1 MFSWGE
7 NTRDGFGLVKS
18 NDLVKANTDGCVNFI
33 HLKSPVT
40 HLSAGN
46 KVVAFIRNNGKQVS
60 LAQMQDD
67 KDGRR
72 ITGKLK
78 GVECRE
84 KILALSCCDAHII
97 LLSEEGRVFCLTQS
111 SNVPR
116 PVGNLNHVIQV
127 ACGDQHSIAL
137 TQDGKVFTWGQNSS
151 GQLGLGEREPST
163 LSPQPVKSLSGIPLA
178 QITAG
183 GDHSFALSLSGAVF
197 GWGKNSAGQLGLG
210 DTIDRPAPAPVDC
223 LNLKKTVAVSCG
235 GEHTAVLTKGGFV
248 FTFGSGRYGQL
259 GHNSLRNELRPRLVA
274 EFWGAKVTQIACG
287 RNHTLAFVGSF
298 KNIYSFGHGEQG
310 QLGNG
315 VKMDQSVPLPVHL
328 PQDHIDDQQIEQT
341 FAGGNHSFAL
351 CSTTQE
357 SGKGLN
363 DSNLGKVT
371 QTLDDDIIN
380 RWISDCDSKS
390 WKTIQKEIT
399 KTFSSASCLN
409 GSFLDKRRDKH
420 YQTSLKHSGLD
431 LSFARLAFQ
440 KLAKKN
446 KVLAEVEDVV
456 QRILLPSLS
465 KDPIGVE
472 GLRVYLIIPE
482 LLRVLLKQQRGM
494 DITEAFTAAILRL
507 NPDKLQ
513 VLEGLW
519 STLPDTP
526 FRTLVKT
533 FHYVSAEYLRMVA
546 EEDYAAEKQFEGTV
560 KVMERLYEVNCNRR
574 IKIAASN
581 FHINRANRMLQNML
595 NTLVYCDY
603 LNLPEGYFDTFHR
616 QSCIFNTE
624 AKCMV
629 YQLELNY
636 SFVLG
641 GLLAF
646 WVPTIHVRRE
656 RALEDAFQHLRQS
669 GHNFTMPL
677 KVKFQAEDGVDEG
690 GVSLEFFSLLG
701 RELLTMEPKTL
712 EVYEDS
718 GLAWFTT
725 DCGGITDEFYL
736 LGLLCGKALYNQC
749 VLNLCFPLALF
760 KKLLGLTTTL
770 DDLKELSPTEASGL
784 QNVLDE
790 DDELVEA
797 MDLVFMYK
805 GQELIPNGE
814 EVPVTMVNRKK
825 YVDLYVDMKLN
836 KSVQIQFAVFERGFH
851 KGFPIQAWR
860 MFLPE
865 ELMTLL
871 QGDDNYEWD
880 KLRENAKY
888 QGYRPTDDI
897 IQNFWR
903 VFTEFSEEEKKKFLT
918 FLTGTDRLPRG
929 QSLSKLQM
937 QITSLGSTDADEY
950 YPKAQTCSVTL
961 CLPNYSSID
970 TLQEKL
976 LHAITHCDVFGDF

>member
-7 NTRDGFGLVKS
+7 NTPNGFGSVKS
-18 NDLVKANTDGCVNFI
+18 NGLVKANTDGCVNFI
-33 HLKSPVT
+33 HMKSPIT
-40 HLSAGN
+40 HLSVGN
-46 KVVAFIRNNGKQVS
+46 KVLAFIRNNGKQVS
-60 LAQMQDD
+60 VARMQEDN
-67 KDGRR
+67 DGRR

-78 GVECRE
+78 SVECRE
-84 KILALSCCDAHII
+84 KILALSCGDAHII

-116 PVGNLNHVIQV
+116 PVGNLNQVIQV

-137 TQDGKVFTWGQNSS
+137 TQDGNVFTWGQNSS
-151 GQLGLGEREPST
+151 GQLGLGKGEPST

-197 GWGKNSAGQLGLG
+197 SWGKNSTGQLGLG

-223 LNLKKTVAVSCG
+223 LNLKKTITVSCG
-235 GEHTAVLTKGGFV
+235 VEHTAILTKGGLV
-248 FTFGSGRYGQL
+248 FTFGSGRHGQL

-274 EFWGAKVTQIACG
+274 ELWGAKVTQIACG

-298 KNIYSFGHGEQG
+298 KKIYSFGRGEQG

-315 VKMDQSVPLPVHL
+315 VKMDQSVPLPVQL
-328 PQDHIDDQQIEQT
+328 PQGRIDDQQIEQT

-351 CSTTQE
+351 CSSAQE

-371 QTLDDDIIN
+371 QTLDGDIIN
-380 RWISDCDSKS
+380 RWISDCDSTS
-390 WKTIQKEIT
+390 WKKIQKEIT

-409 GSFLDKRRDKH
+409 GSFLDKSRDKH

-440 KLAKKN
+440 KLAQKD

-482 LLRVLLKQQRGM
+482 LLRVLLKQHRI
-494 DITEAFTAAILRL
+494 DIIGAFVFAILRL
-507 NPDKLQ
+507 NPDKFQ

-533 FHYVSAEYLRMVA
+533 FHYVSAEYLRMMA
-546 EEDYAAEKQFEGTV
+546 EEVCDVKETFEGTV

-581 FHINRANRMLQNML
+581 FHINRANQMLQNML
-595 NTLVYCDY
+595 NTIVYYDY
-603 LNLPEGYFDTFHR
+603 LDLPEAFFYSCHR

-624 AKCMV
+624 AKCIV

-636 SFVLG
+636 SFAIHG
-641 GLLAF
+641 HLAF
-646 WVPTIHVRRE
+646 WIPTIHVSRE
-656 RALEDAFQHLRQS
+656 TALEDAFQHLRQS
-669 GHNFTMPL
+669 GHDFTMPL
-677 KVKFQAEDGVDEG
+677 KVKFQAENGVDEG
-690 GVSLEFFSLLG
+690 GVSLEFFRLLG
-701 RELLTMEPKTL
+701 RELLKMEPKTL
-712 EVYEDS
+712 EVYES

-725 DCGGITDEFYL
+725 DDGGITDEFYL
-736 LGLLCGKALYNQC
+736 LGLLCGKALFSQC

-770 DDLKELSPTEASGL
+770 DDLKELSPTEARGL
-784 QNVLDE
+784 QDVLDE
-790 DDELVEA
+790 DEEVVEA
-797 MDLVFMYK
+797 MDVVFMYK

-814 EVPVTMVNRKK
+814 KVPLTMVNRKK

-836 KSVQIQFAVFERGFH
+836 KSVQSQFADFEKGFH

-880 KLRENAKY
+880 KLRENAQY

-897 IQNFWR
+897 IQNFWI
-903 VFTEFSEEEKKKFLT
+903 VFMEFSEEQKKKFLT

-929 QSLSKLQM
+929 RSLSKLQM
-937 QITSLGSTDADEY
+937 QITCLGSTEADEY

-970 TLQEKL
+970 ILREKL
-976 LHAITHCDVFGDF
+976 LHAITHCDAFGDF

>member
-357 SGKGLN
+357 SGKWLN

-431 LSFARLAFQ
+431 LSFAQLAFQ

-482 LLRVLLKQQRGM
+482 LLRVLRKQQRGM
-494 DITEAFTAAILRL
+494 DITEAFAAAILRL

-546 EEDYAAEKQFEGTV
+546 EEDYAAEKLFEGTV

-641 GLLAF
+641 GPLAF

-677 KVKFQAEDGVDEG
+677 KVKFQAENGVDEG

-701 RELLTMEPKTL
+701 KELLTMEPKTL

-725 DCGGITDEFYL
+725 D
-736 LGLLCGKALYNQC
+736 
-749 VLNLCFPLALF
+749 
-760 KKLLGLTTTL
+760 LLGLTTTL

-860 MFLPE
+860 MFLPV

-880 KLRENAKY
+880 KLRENANY

-897 IQNFWR
+897 IQNFWS

-929 QSLSKLQM
+929 RSLSKLQM

-976 LHAITHCDVFGDF
+976 LHAITHCDVFGDA

>member
-357 SGKGLN
+357 SGKWLN

-431 LSFARLAFQ
+431 LSFAQLAFQ

-482 LLRVLLKQQRGM
+482 LLRVLRKQQRGM
-494 DITEAFTAAILRL
+494 DITEAFAAAILRL

-546 EEDYAAEKQFEGTV
+546 EEDYAAEKLFEGTV

-641 GLLAF
+641 GPLAF

-677 KVKFQAEDGVDEG
+677 KVKFQAENGVDEG

-701 RELLTMEPKTL
+701 KELLTMEPKTL

-725 DCGGITDEFYL
+725 D
-736 LGLLCGKALYNQC
+736 
-749 VLNLCFPLALF
+749 
-760 KKLLGLTTTL
+760 KLLGLTTTL

-860 MFLPE
+860 MFLPV

-880 KLRENAKY
+880 KLRENANY

-897 IQNFWR
+897 IQNFWS

-929 QSLSKLQM
+929 RSLSKLQM

-976 LHAITHCDVFGDF
+976 LHAITHCDVFGDA

>member
-1 MFSWGE
+1 MI
-7 NTRDGFGLVKS
+7 TFG
-18 NDLVKANTDGCVNFI
+18 
-33 HLKSPVT
+33 
-40 HLSAGN
+40 
-46 KVVAFIRNNGKQVS
+46 
-60 LAQMQDD
+60 
-67 KDGRR
+67 
-72 ITGKLK
+72 
-78 GVECRE
+78 
-84 KILALSCCDAHII
+84 
-97 LLSEEGRVFCLTQS
+97 CLCFL
-111 SNVPR
+111 R
-116 PVGNLNHVIQV
+116 PVGNLNQVIQV

-137 TQDGKVFTWGQNSS
+137 TQDGNVFTWGQNSS
-151 GQLGLGEREPST
+151 GQLGLGKGEPST

-197 GWGKNSAGQLGLG
+197 SWGKNSTGQLGLG
-210 DTIDRPAPAPVDC
+210 DTIG
-223 LNLKKTVAVSCG
+223 TVYTNITIMFGPMMSCWLPSHTVETFISTTG
-235 GEHTAVLTKGGFV
+235 GGLV
-248 FTFGSGRYGQL
+248 FTFGSGRHGQL

-274 EFWGAKVTQIACG
+274 ELWGAKVTQIACG

-298 KNIYSFGHGEQG
+298 KKIYSFGRGEQG

-315 VKMDQSVPLPVHL
+315 VKMDQSVPLPVQL
-328 PQDHIDDQQIEQT
+328 PQVLNIVLMQCIK
-341 FAGGNHSFAL
+341 L
-351 CSTTQE
+351 LLQE

-371 QTLDDDIIN
+371 QTLDGDIIN
-380 RWISDCDSKS
+380 RWISDCDSTS
-390 WKTIQKEIT
+390 WKKIQKEIT

-409 GSFLDKRRDKH
+409 GSFLDKSRDKH

-440 KLAKKN
+440 KLAQKDK
-446 KVLAEVEDVV
+446 VEDVV

-482 LLRVLLKQQRGM
+482 LLRVLLKQHRI
-494 DITEAFTAAILRL
+494 DIIGAFVFAILRL
-507 NPDKLQ
+507 NPDKFQ

-533 FHYVSAEYLRMVA
+533 FHYVSAEYLRMMA
-546 EEDYAAEKQFEGTV
+546 EEVCDVKETFEGTV
-560 KVMERLYEVNCNRR
+560 KVMERLYEVNIHCHN
-574 IKIAASN
+574 
-581 FHINRANRMLQNML
+581 
-595 NTLVYCDY
+595 
-603 LNLPEGYFDTFHR
+603 
-616 QSCIFNTE
+616 
-624 AKCMV
+624 
-629 YQLELNY
+629 
-636 SFVLG
+636 
-641 GLLAF
+641 
-646 WVPTIHVRRE
+646 WVPFRKYSYLLTYSTFCSYFFG
-656 RALEDAFQHLRQS
+656 LQ
-669 GHNFTMPL
+669 
-677 KVKFQAEDGVDEG
+677 VKFQAENGVDEG
-690 GVSLEFFSLLG
+690 GVSLEFFRLLG
-701 RELLTMEPKTL
+701 RELLKMEPKTL
-712 EVYEDS
+712 EVYES

-725 DCGGITDEFYL
+725 DDGGITDEFYL
-736 LGLLCGKALYNQC
+736 LGLLCGKALFSQC

-770 DDLKELSPTEASGL
+770 DDLKELSPTEARGL
-784 QNVLDE
+784 QDVLDE
-790 DDELVEA
+790 DEEVVEA
-797 MDLVFMYK
+797 MDVVFMYK

-814 EVPVTMVNRKK
+814 KVPLTMVNRKK

-836 KSVQIQFAVFERGFH
+836 KSVQSQFADFEKGFH

-880 KLRENAKY
+880 KLRENAQY

-897 IQNFWR
+897 IQNFWI
-903 VFTEFSEEEKKKFLT
+903 VFMEFSEEQKKKFLT

-929 QSLSKLQM
+929 RSLSKLQM
-937 QITSLGSTDADEY
+937 QITCLGSTEADEY

-970 TLQEKL
+970 ILREKL
-976 LHAITHCDVFGDF
+976 LHAITHCDAFGDF

>member
-18 NDLVKANTDGCVNFI
+18 NGLVKANTDGCVNFI
-33 HLKSPVT
+33 HTKSPIT
-40 HLSAGN
+40 HLSSGN

-60 LAQMQDD
+60 VAWMQED
-67 KDGRR
+67 KDGRM

-78 GVECRE
+78 PVECRE
-84 KILALSCCDAHII
+84 RILALSCSDAHII
-97 LLSEEGRVFCLTQS
+97 LLSEEGRVFYLTQS

-116 PVGNLNHVIQV
+116 PLGNLNQVIQI

-151 GQLGLGEREPST
+151 GQLGLGKGEPST
-163 LSPQPVKSLSGIPLA
+163 FSPQPVKSLSGIPLA

-183 GDHSFALSLSGAVF
+183 GDHSFALTLSGAVF

-223 LNLKKTVAVSCG
+223 LNLKKTIAVSCG
-235 GEHTAVLTKGGFV
+235 VEHTAVLTKGGLV

-259 GHNSLRNELRPRLVA
+259 GHNSLRDELRPRLVA
-274 EFWGAKVTQIACG
+274 ELWGAKVTQIACG
-287 RNHTLAFVGSF
+287 RNHTLTFVGSF
-298 KNIYSFGHGEQG
+298 KKIYSFGHGELG

-315 VKMDQSVPLPVHL
+315 VKMDQSVPLPVQL
-328 PQDHIDDQQIEQT
+328 SQGRIDDQQIEQT

-351 CSTTQE
+351 CSSAQE
-357 SGKGLN
+357 SGKWLN
-363 DSNLGKVT
+363 DSHLGKVT
-371 QTLDDDIIN
+371 RTLDDDIIN
-380 RWISDCDSKS
+380 SWISECDSKS
-390 WKTIQKEIT
+390 WRKIQKEIT
-399 KTFSSASCLN
+399 KTFSSVSCLN

-431 LSFARLAFQ
+431 LSFARLAFK
-440 KLAKKN
+440 KLAKKD
-446 KVLAEVEDVV
+446 KVLAEVENVV
-456 QRILLPSLS
+456 QRILLTSLR

-482 LLRVLLKQQRGM
+482 LLRVLLKQQRGI
-494 DITEAFTAAILRL
+494 DVTEAFAAAILRL
-507 NPDKLQ
+507 NPDQFQ
-513 VLEGLW
+513 VLVGLW
-519 STLPDTP
+519 STLPVKH

-533 FHYVSAEYLRMVA
+533 FHSVSPEYFCMLEMKG
-546 EEDYAAEKQFEGTV
+546 YAVNKQFEGTV

-574 IKIAASN
+574 INISASN
-581 FHINRANRMLQNML
+581 FHVNRANRMLQNML
-595 NTLVYCDY
+595 NTFLYSDY
-603 LNLPEGYFDTFHR
+603 RILSEDFFYSIHR
-616 QSCIFNTE
+616 QSCVFNTE
-624 AKCMV
+624 AKCLV
-629 YQLELNY
+629 YLLEFKY
-636 SFVLG
+636 RFVLHG
-641 GLLAF
+641 HLAF
-646 WVPTIHVRRE
+646 LVPTLHVSRE
-656 RALEDAFQHLRQS
+656 TALEDAFQHLRQS
-669 GHNFTMPL
+669 GNDFTMPL
-677 KVKFQAEDGVDEG
+677 KVKFQAENGMDQG
-690 GVSLEFFSLLG
+690 GLSLEFFSLLG

-712 EVYEDS
+712 EVYENS

-725 DCGGITDEFYL
+725 DDGGITDEFYL

-760 KKLLGLTTTL
+760 KKLLGLSTTL
-770 DDLKELSPTEASGL
+770 DDLKELSPTEASSL
-784 QNVLDE
+784 QYVLDE
-790 DDELVEA
+790 DWEVVEA
-797 MDLVFMYK
+797 LDLVFMDK
-805 GQELIPNGE
+805 EKELIPNGE
-814 EVPVTMVNRKK
+814 AVPVTRDNRKK
-825 YVDLYVDMKLN
+825 YVDLYIDMNLN
-836 KSVQIQFAVFERGFH
+836 KSVQSQFADFEKGFH
-851 KGFPIQAWR
+851 KGCPIQAWR

-888 QGYRPTDDI
+888 HGYRPTDTI
-897 IQNFWR
+897 IQNFWI
-903 VFTEFSEEEKKKFLT
+903 VFSEFSEEQKKKFLT

-929 QSLSKLQM
+929 RSLSEMQM
-937 QITSLGSTDADEY
+937 KITSLGGTDADEY

-976 LHAITHCDVFGDF
+976 LYAITHCDVFGDV

>member
-357 SGKGLN
+357 SGKWLN

-431 LSFARLAFQ
+431 LSFAQLAFQ

-482 LLRVLLKQQRGM
+482 LLRVLRKQQRGM
-494 DITEAFTAAILRL
+494 DITEAFAAAILRL

-546 EEDYAAEKQFEGTV
+546 EEDYAAEKLFEGTV

-641 GLLAF
+641 GPLAF

-677 KVKFQAEDGVDEG
+677 KVKFQAENGVDEG

-701 RELLTMEPKTL
+701 KELLTMEPKTL

-725 DCGGITDEFYL
+725 DGGGITDEFYL

-860 MFLPE
+860 MFLPV

-880 KLRENAKY
+880 KLRENANY

-897 IQNFWR
+897 IQNFWS

-929 QSLSKLQM
+929 RSLSKLQM

-976 LHAITHCDVFGDF
+976 LHAITHCDVFGDA

>member
-18 NDLVKANTDGCVNFI
+18 NGLVKANTDGCVNFI
-33 HLKSPVT
+33 HMKSPIT

-60 LAQMQDD
+60 VARMQDD

-78 GVECRE
+78 GVECTE
-84 KILALSCCDAHII
+84 KILALSCGDAHII

-116 PVGNLNHVIQV
+116 LVGNLNQVIQV

-151 GQLGLGEREPST
+151 GQHCLGKGEPST
-163 LSPQPVKSLSGIPLA
+163 SSPQLVKSLSGIPLA

-183 GDHSFALSLSGAVF
+183 GDHSFALTLSGAVF

-210 DTIDRPAPAPVDC
+210 DTVDRPAPAPVDC
-223 LNLKKTVAVSCG
+223 LNLKKTIAISCG
-235 GEHTAVLTKGGFV
+235 VEHTVVLTKGGLV

-274 EFWGAKVTQIACG
+274 ELWGAKVTQIACG

-298 KNIYSFGHGEQG
+298 KNIYSFGHGELG

-315 VKMDQSVPLPVHL
+315 VKMDQSVPLPVQL
-328 PQDHIDDQQIEQT
+328 PQDHIDDLQIEQT

-351 CSTTQE
+351 CSSAKE
-357 SGKGLN
+357 SGKELN

-390 WKTIQKEIT
+390 WKKIQKEIT
-399 KTFSSASCLN
+399 ETFSSASCLN
-409 GSFLDKRRDKH
+409 GSFLDKSRDKH

-431 LSFARLAFQ
+431 LSSARLAFQ

-456 QRILLPSLS
+456 QSILLPSLS

-482 LLRVLLKQQRGM
+482 LLRVLLKQQRGI
-494 DITEAFTAAILRL
+494 DITEAFAAAVLRL
-507 NPDKLQ
+507 NPDKFQ

-533 FHYVSAEYLRMVA
+533 FHSVSAEYLRMMA
-546 EEDYAAEKQFEGTV
+546 EEGCPVKKQFNGTV
-560 KVMERLYEVNCNRR
+560 MVMERLYEVNCNRR

-581 FHINRANRMLQNML
+581 FHINRANCMLQNML
-595 NTLVYCDY
+595 NTRVYYDY
-603 LNLPEGYFDTFHR
+603 LNLPEDFFYSFHR

-624 AKCMV
+624 AKCIV

-636 SFVLG
+636 SFAIHGHLN
-641 GLLAF
+641 L
-646 WVPTIHVRRE
+646 WVPTIHVSRE
-656 RALEDAFQHLRQS
+656 TALVDAFQHLRQS
-669 GHNFTMPL
+669 GHDFTMPL
-677 KVKFQAEDGVDEG
+677 KVKFQEENGVDEG

-712 EVYEDS
+712 EVDEDS

-725 DCGGITDEFYL
+725 ADGGVTDEFTL
-736 LGLLCGKALYNQC
+736 LGLLCGKALFNQC
-749 VLNLCFPLALF
+749 FLNLCFPLALF

-784 QNVLDE
+784 QYVLDE
-790 DDELVEA
+790 DEESVAA

-805 GQELIPNGE
+805 GQEVIPNGE

-836 KSVQIQFAVFERGFH
+836 KSVQSQFADFEKGFH
-851 KGFPIQAWR
+851 EGCPIQAWR

-880 KLRENAKY
+880 KLRQNAEY

-897 IQNFWR
+897 IQNFWI
-903 VFTEFSEEEKKKFLT
+903 VFMEFSEEQKKKFLT

-929 QSLSKLQM
+929 RSLSKLQM

>member
-7 NTRDGFGLVKS
+7 NTRDGFGLE
-18 NDLVKANTDGCVNFI
+18 KANTDGCVNFKHMKPPI
-33 HLKSPVT
+33 T
-40 HLSAGN
+40 HLSAGH

-60 LAQMQDD
+60 VARMQED

-78 GVECRE
+78 DVECRE
-84 KILALSCCDAHII
+84 KILALSCSDAHII

-116 PVGNLNHVIQV
+116 PVGNLNQVIQV
-127 ACGDQHSIAL
+127 ACGEQHSIAL

-151 GQLGLGEREPST
+151 GQLGLGKGEPST

-223 LNLKKTVAVSCG
+223 LNLKKTITVSCG
-235 GEHTAVLTKGGFV
+235 VEHTAVLTKGGLV

-274 EFWGAKVTQIACG
+274 ELWGAKVTQIACG

-298 KNIYSFGHGEQG
+298 KKIYSFGRGEQG

-315 VKMDQSVPLPVHL
+315 VKMDQSVPLPVQL
-328 PQDHIDDQQIEQT
+328 PQDCIDDHQIEQT

-351 CSTTQE
+351 CSSAKE
-357 SGKGLN
+357 SGNGLN
-363 DSNLGKVT
+363 DSHLGKVT
-371 QTLDDDIIN
+371 QTLDNDIIN
-380 RWISDCDSKS
+380 RWISECDSKS
-390 WKTIQKEIT
+390 WKKKIQKEIT

-409 GSFLDKRRDKH
+409 GSFLDKSHDKH
-420 YQTSLKHSGLD
+420 YQTSLKHSGVD
-431 LSFARLAFQ
+431 LSSARLAFK
-440 KLAKKN
+440 KLAEKA
-446 KVLAEVEDVV
+446 KVLAKVEDVV

-482 LLRVLLKQQRGM
+482 LLRVLLKQQRGI
-494 DITEAFTAAILRL
+494 DVTEAFAAAILRL
-507 NPDKLQ
+507 NPDKFQ
-513 VLEGLW
+513 VLVSLW
-519 STLPDTP
+519 STLPNKF
-526 FRTLVKT
+526 FRTVVKT
-533 FHYVSAEYLRMVA
+533 FHSVSPEYFCML
-546 EEDYAAEKQFEGTV
+546 EKKGYAVNKQFEGTV
-560 KVMERLYEVNCNRR
+560 KVMERLYEVNCNRH
-574 IKIAASN
+574 IKISASN
-581 FHINRANRMLQNML
+581 FHVNRANRMLENML
-595 NTLVYCDY
+595 NTFAYNDY
-603 LNLPEGYFDTFHR
+603 RKLSEDFFYSFHR
-616 QSCIFNTE
+616 QSCVFNIE
-624 AKCMV
+624 AKYLV
-629 YQLELNY
+629 YQLEWKY
-636 SFVLG
+636 RVVLCG
-641 GLLAF
+641 PLDF
-646 WVPTIHVRRE
+646 CIPTIHVNRE
-656 RALEDAFQHLRQS
+656 KALEDAFQHLRQS

-677 KVKFQAEDGVDEG
+677 KVEFEAENGVDQG
-690 GVSLEFFSLLG
+690 GVSLEFFRLLG

-712 EVYEDS
+712 EVYES

-725 DCGGITDEFYL
+725 DDGGINDEFYL
-736 LGLLCGKALYNQC
+736 LGLLCGKALINKC

-770 DDLKELSPTEASGL
+770 DDLKELSPSEASCL
-784 QNVLDE
+784 QYVLDE
-790 DDELVEA
+790 DEVEA
-797 MDLVFMYK
+797 LDLVFMDK

-814 EVPVTMVNRKK
+814 ELPVTMVNRKK

-836 KSVQIQFAVFERGFH
+836 KLVQSQFADFEKGFH
-851 KGFPIQAWR
+851 KGCPIQAWR

-880 KLRENAKY
+880 KMRENAKY

-897 IQNFWR
+897 IQNFWI
-903 VFTEFSEEEKKKFLT
+903 VFMEFSEEQKKKFLT

-929 QSLSKLQM
+929 LSLSKLQM
-937 QITSLGSTDADEY
+937 QITSMGSTDADEY

-970 TLQEKL
+970 ILREKL
-976 LHAITHCDVFGDF
+976 LHAITHCDVFGDL

>member
-18 NDLVKANTDGCVNFI
+18 NDLVKANTDGCVNVI

-60 LAQMQDD
+60 LARMQDD
-67 KDGRR
+67 KDERR

-84 KILALSCCDAHII
+84 KILSLSCCDAHII

-111 SNVPR
+111 SNVPS
-116 PVGNLNHVIQV
+116 PVGNLNQVIQV
-127 ACGDQHSIAL
+127 ACGDHHSIAL

-151 GQLGLGEREPST
+151 GQLGLGEGEPST

-235 GEHTAVLTKGGFV
+235 GEHTAVLTKGGLV

-298 KNIYSFGHGEQG
+298 KKIYSFGHGEQG

-315 VKMDQSVPLPVHL
+315 VKMDQSVPLPVQL

-409 GSFLDKRRDKH
+409 GSFLDKSRDKH
-420 YQTSLKHSGLD
+420 YQTSLKRSGLD

-482 LLRVLLKQQRGM
+482 LLRVLLKQQCRI
-494 DITEAFTAAILRL
+494 DIIGAFVFAILRL
-507 NPDKLQ
+507 NPDKFQ

-546 EEDYAAEKQFEGTV
+546 EGCAVKKTFEGTV
-560 KVMERLYEVNCNRR
+560 KVMQRLYEVNCNRR

-581 FHINRANRMLQNML
+581 FHINRANSMLQNML
-595 NTLVYCDY
+595 NTLVYYDY
-603 LNLPEGYFDTFHR
+603 QNLPEDFFYSVHR

-624 AKCMV
+624 AKCIV
-629 YQLELNY
+629 YKLELKY
-636 SFVLG
+636 SFANH

-646 WVPTIHVRRE
+646 GIPTIHVRRE

-669 GHNFTMPL
+669 GHDFRMPL
-677 KVKFQAEDGVDEG
+677 KVKFQAENGMDEG
-690 GVSLEFFSLLG
+690 GVSLDFFSLLG

-725 DCGGITDEFYL
+725 SGGGITDEFYL

-770 DDLKELSPTEASGL
+770 DDLKELSPTEAR
-784 QNVLDE
+784 
-790 DDELVEA
+790 
-797 MDLVFMYK
+797 Y
-805 GQELIPNGE
+805 
-814 EVPVTMVNRKK
+814 
-825 YVDLYVDMKLN
+825 
-836 KSVQIQFAVFERGFH
+836 
-851 KGFPIQAWR
+851 
-860 MFLPE
+860 
-865 ELMTLL
+865 
-871 QGDDNYEWD
+871 
-880 KLRENAKY
+880 
-888 QGYRPTDDI
+888 
-897 IQNFWR
+897 
-903 VFTEFSEEEKKKFLT
+903 
-918 FLTGTDRLPRG
+918 
-929 QSLSKLQM
+929 
-937 QITSLGSTDADEY
+937 
-950 YPKAQTCSVTL
+950 
-961 CLPNYSSID
+961 NYSA
-970 TLQEKL
+970 EKVACSMCWMKMRSL
-976 LHAITHCDVFGDF
+976 LKQWIWFSCTKGKN

>member
-60 LAQMQDD
+60 LARMQDD

-111 SNVPR
+111 SNVPS
-116 PVGNLNHVIQV
+116 PVGNLNQVIQV

-151 GQLGLGEREPST
+151 GQLGLGEGEPST

-197 GWGKNSAGQLGLG
+197 GWGKNSAGQLGLR
-210 DTIDRPAPAPVDC
+210 DTIDRAAPAPVDC

-235 GEHTAVLTKGGFV
+235 GEHTAVLTKGGLV

-259 GHNSLRNELRPRLVA
+259 GHNTLRNELRPRLVA
-274 EFWGAKVTQIACG
+274 ELWGAKVTQIACG

-298 KNIYSFGHGEQG
+298 KNIYSFGRGEQG

-315 VKMDQSVPLPVHL
+315 VKMDQSVPLPVQL

-351 CSTTQE
+351 CSSAKE
-357 SGKGLN
+357 SGKGMN
-363 DSNLGKVT
+363 DSRVEKMI
-371 QTLDDDIIN
+371 QTLDNDVID
-380 RWISDCDSKS
+380 RWILQCDSKS
-390 WKTIQKEIT
+390 WKKIQKEIT

-409 GSFLDKRRDKH
+409 GSFLDKRHDKH

-431 LSFARLAFQ
+431 LSLARMAFQRLAE
-440 KLAKKN
+440 KD

-482 LLRVLLKQQRGM
+482 LLRVLRKQQRGI
-494 DITEAFTAAILRL
+494 DITEAFAAAVLRL

-519 STLPDTP
+519 STLSDSF
-526 FRTLVKT
+526 FRTVVKA
-533 FHYVSAEYLRMVA
+533 FHSASAEYLQQMA
-546 EEDYAAEKQFEGTV
+546 V
-560 KVMERLYEVNCNRR
+560 KRCDHGKSLKKTFGVLQRLYDANSKRRRR
-574 IKIAASN
+574 ITVDT
-581 FHINRANRMLQNML
+581 FHINKICSLFQSKLVQDL
-595 NTLVYCDY
+595 NSELRELVWDISGEDDTYWIESDMILSKIECYKDNILRLLKDHPCTLD
-603 LNLPEGYFDTFHR
+603 
-616 QSCIFNTE
+616 TE
-624 AKCMV
+624 AKCTVWMYAFDQIKDIEYGWFCDDTLKV
-629 YQLELNY
+629 DRET
-636 SFVLG
+636 
-641 GLLAF
+641 LLDD
-646 WVPTIHVRRE
+646 T
-656 RALEDAFQHLRQS
+656 FQHLRKTTC
-669 GHNFTMPL
+669 HMVAF
-677 KVKFQAEDGVDEG
+677 KVKFQAENGVDEG

-712 EVYEDS
+712 EVYES
-718 GLAWFTT
+718 GLAWLTT
-725 DCGGITDEFYL
+725 DDGGITD
-736 LGLLCGKALYNQC
+736 
-749 VLNLCFPLALF
+749 
-760 KKLLGLTTTL
+760 
-770 DDLKELSPTEASGL
+770 
-784 QNVLDE
+784 
-790 DDELVEA
+790 
-797 MDLVFMYK
+797 
-805 GQELIPNGE
+805 
-814 EVPVTMVNRKK
+814 
-825 YVDLYVDMKLN
+825 
-836 KSVQIQFAVFERGFH
+836 
-851 KGFPIQAWR
+851 
-860 MFLPE
+860 
-865 ELMTLL
+865 
-871 QGDDNYEWD
+871 
-880 KLRENAKY
+880 
-888 QGYRPTDDI
+888 
-897 IQNFWR
+897 
-903 VFTEFSEEEKKKFLT
+903 
-918 FLTGTDRLPRG
+918 
-929 QSLSKLQM
+929 
-937 QITSLGSTDADEY
+937 
-950 YPKAQTCSVTL
+950 
-961 CLPNYSSID
+961 
-970 TLQEKL
+970 
-976 LHAITHCDVFGDF
+976 